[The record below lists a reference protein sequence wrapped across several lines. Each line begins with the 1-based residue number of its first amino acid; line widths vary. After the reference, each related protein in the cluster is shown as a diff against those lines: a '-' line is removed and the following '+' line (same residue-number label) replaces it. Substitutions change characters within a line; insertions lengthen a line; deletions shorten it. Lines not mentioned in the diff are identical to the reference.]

1 MVHSAPMIRYRA
13 GTECRDV
20 QDTSRPASNN
30 IGLLRSS
37 RRLWTVC
44 AVLIG
49 ITMAGAAL
57 TIWDLRRE
65 TIAQYRQD
73 MTNLGFVLAAQTTR
87 YVQVVDLAVQD
98 IAARSAALG
107 IATPEQFASQFGT
120 EPMHEFLR
128 GRVKNLPQAG
138 AILLIDAS
146 GNTLNYS
153 YDRPLERMDF
163 SDRDYYRYFQIHD
176 DPGVFIS
183 APTAGRLAGTLRLLL
198 ARRINGPGHVMV
210 GLVVGAIEIADLVD
224 FYRAIKLPA
233 GETVTLLRRDGLV
246 LARHPDTTQQVDTF
260 VPGNSSWYATVA
272 DNGGTFRSM
281 GLLGGGPAVVSVHPL
296 QAWPLV
302 IDVAIQEQVAL
313 ARWSRQAAVIASA
326 GLAATLGLIV
336 LFAVIIRQFRRQ
348 EEQNAALVQ
357 TADAL
362 RASEARVH
370 GFAEMASDWLWE
382 LDTGLRFTWI
392 SDSETIRRIAL
403 PIRVGSTPWEALGV
417 NPADPDWTEIRA
429 DMMAR
434 RPFRDFRDQVNSPD
448 GRRHHVSVSG
458 NPVFDA
464 SGGFIGYRG
473 TGRDVTAEVEAAR
486 ELQRAKDRAEAAS
499 RAKSEF
505 LANMSHELRTPLNAI
520 IGFSELIRDQP
531 FGKIGERYAE
541 FATDIHAAG
550 CHLLDMIN
558 DVLDLSKIEA
568 GRYQLADERVVLCVI
583 VRSCIG
589 LLKLRAQ
596 EGGVRIDDVTT
607 GSRTVLR
614 ADSRA
619 LKQIVLNLLSNAV
632 KFTPKGGVVSLHAE
646 NTGDGATLVVTDNGI
661 GIEADA
667 LQSLCEP
674 FRQADAS
681 ISRKFGGT
689 GLGLSITRRLL
700 ALHGGTLTIESTPGQ
715 GTTVRASIP
724 ADRIVESTVS
734 PRLFKRE
741 SALSA

>member
-1 MVHSAPMIRYRA
+1 V

-20 QDTSRPASNN
+20 NN
-30 IGLLRSS
+30 TGLLHSS
-37 RRLWTVC
+37 RRLWVVC
-44 AVLIG
+44 VALIV
-49 ITMAGAAL
+49 ISLAGAAL

-73 MTNLGFVLAAQTTR
+73 MANLGVVLAEQTTR
-87 YVQVVDLAVQD
+87 YVQVVDLALQD

-107 IATPEQFASQFGT
+107 IATPGQFAAQFGT
-120 EPMHEFLR
+120 ELTHEFLP

-146 GNTLNYS
+146 GTTLNYS
-153 YDRPLERMDF
+153 YDRPLERFDF
-163 SDRDYYRYFQIHD
+163 SDREYYQYFLAHD

-183 APTAGRLAGTLRLLL
+183 APTPGRIAGTLRLLI
-198 ARRINGPGHVMV
+198 ARRINGPGHDMV

-224 FYRAIKLPA
+224 FYRAINLPA
-233 GETVTLLRRDGLV
+233 GKAVTLLRRDGLV
-246 LARHPDTTQQVDTF
+246 LIRHPDTAQQAGSFMPETS
-260 VPGNSSWYATVA
+260 PWYAAVA
-272 DNGGTFRSM
+272 RGGATYRSP
-281 GLLGGGPAVVSVHPL
+281 GFLGGGPAVESVHPL

-302 IDVAIQEQVAL
+302 VDVAIQEQVAL
-313 ARWSRQAAVIASA
+313 ARWSRQATVIASA
-326 GLAATLGLIV
+326 ALAAAVGLLV

-357 TADAL
+357 TACAL

-382 LDTGLRFTWI
+382 MDADLRFTWI
-392 SDSETIRRIAL
+392 SDSATARRLAL
-403 PIRVGSTPWEALGV
+403 PIRVGATPWEALGV
-417 NPADPDWTEIRA
+417 DPAGPNWAGLGA

-434 RPFRDFRDQVNSPD
+434 RSFREFRDEAKGPS
-448 GRRHHVSVSG
+448 GRRHYISVSG
-458 NPVFDA
+458 DPIFDPG
-464 SGGFIGYRG
+464 GGFAGYRG
-473 TGRDVTAEVEAAR
+473 TGRDVTAEVEAAQ
-486 ELQRAKDRAEAAS
+486 ELQRAKERAEAAN
-499 RAKSEF
+499 RIKSEF

-520 IGFSELIRDQP
+520 IGFSELIRDQSC
-531 FGKIGERYAE
+531 GEVSEKYLE
-541 FATDIHAAG
+541 FATHIHAAG
-550 CHLLDMIN
+550 HHLLDMIN

-568 GRYQLADERVVLCVI
+568 GRYQLADETVIFCMI
-583 VRSCIG
+583 VRTCIS
-589 LLKLRAQ
+589 LMKLRAQ
-596 EGGVRIDDVTT
+596 EGGVRIDDATT
-607 GSRTVLR
+607 GCRTVLR

-632 KFTPKGGVVSLHAE
+632 KFTPKGGIVTLHIE
-646 NTGDGATLVVTDNGI
+646 NTGDGVTLVVTDTGI
-661 GIEADA
+661 GIEAAA

-724 ADRIVESTVS
+724 ADRIVETTVL
-734 PRLFKRE
+734 PRLATRE
-741 SALSA
+741 PALSA

>member
-1 MVHSAPMIRYRA
+1 V
-13 GTECRDV
+13 
-20 QDTSRPASNN
+20 NN

-44 AVLIG
+44 IALTLVAL
-49 ITMAGAAL
+49 AGAGV

-73 MTNLGFVLAAQTTR
+73 MTNIGVVLAEQTTR
-87 YVQVVDLAVQD
+87 YVQVVDLALQD
-98 IAARSAALG
+98 ITARSAALG
-107 IATPEQFASQFGT
+107 VATPEQFTAQFGT
-120 EPMHEFLR
+120 DLMHEFMR

-138 AILLIDAS
+138 AILLVDTS
-146 GNTLNYS
+146 GRTLNYS
-153 YDRPLERMDF
+153 YDRPLERFDF
-163 SDRDYYRYFQIHD
+163 SDREYYRHFLNND

-183 APTAGRLAGTLRLLL
+183 APTPGRIAGTMRLLI
-198 ARRINGPGHVMV
+198 ARRINGPGHAMV

-224 FYRAIKLPA
+224 FYRAINLPA
-233 GETVTLLRRDGLV
+233 GEAVTLLRRDGLV
-246 LARHPDTTQQVDTF
+246 LVRHPDTAQQAGTF
-260 VPGNSSWYATVA
+260 MPVTSPWYAAVA
-272 DNGGTFRSM
+272 RGGATYRSP
-281 GLLGGGPAVVSVHPL
+281 GFLGGGPAVVSVHPL

-302 IDVAIQEQVAL
+302 VDVAIQEQVAL

-326 GLAATLGLIV
+326 ALAAAVGLLV

-357 TADAL
+357 TACAL

-382 LDTGLRFTWI
+382 MDADLRFTWI
-392 SDSETIRRIAL
+392 SGSETASRLAL
-403 PIRVGSTPWEALGV
+403 PIRVGTTPWDALGV
-417 NPADPDWTEIRA
+417 DPAGPHWAGLAT

-434 RPFRDFRDQVNSPD
+434 RPFRDIRDQATSSN
-448 GRRHHVSVSG
+448 GIRHFISVSG
-458 NPVFDA
+458 EPIFDA
-464 SGGFIGYRG
+464 DGGFAGYRG

-486 ELQRAKDRAEAAS
+486 ELQLAKDRAEEAS
-499 RAKSEF
+499 RIKSEF

-520 IGFSELIRDQP
+520 IGFSELIRDQSA
-531 FGKIGERYAE
+531 GKVGERYIE

-550 CHLLDMIN
+550 HHLLDMIN

-568 GRYQLADERVVLCVI
+568 GRYQLADENVVLCMI
-583 VRSCIG
+583 VRTCIS

-596 EGGVRIDDVTT
+596 EGGVRLDDATA
-607 GSRTVLR
+607 GCRTVLR

-632 KFTPKGGVVSLHAE
+632 KFTPKGGVVSLHIE
-646 NTGDGATLVVTDNGI
+646 NTGDGVALVVTDTGI
-661 GIEADA
+661 GIEAEA

-681 ISRKFGGT
+681 IGRKFGGT

-700 ALHGGTLTIESTPGQ
+700 ALHGGTLTIESAPGQ
-715 GTTVRASIP
+715 GTIVRASFP
-724 ADRIVESTVS
+724 ADRIVETTVL
-734 PRLFKRE
+734 PRLTMRE
-741 SALSA
+741 LALSA